1 MVLRGLVCRLGNKL
15 YLRKIIYPLMPKDFD
30 IYIEPFVGSG
40 AVYFGLFGTVIK
52 KGSPP
57 LKAVLN
63 DKDKEVMTTY
73 RLVKRGVKFTPV
85 SNYSGIQRIWARTP
99 KSDSE
104 RLAKAIIGF
113 CYRPYGQGD
122 PKAKLLPAT
131 TPAGGRTPESRR
143 LRHGGALNYRA
154 KNIDRYR
161 EALKHATLL
170 SQDYISVVRRY
181 DRKGAFF
188 YFDPPYDKSGEDRI
202 YKKGEKKGEM
212 DYEKMANV
220 LRSIKGRFIL
230 SINDSANM
238 RRIFKGFKIKSVTVH
253 GYMRGSEGARKELLI
268 RNY

>member
-15 YLRKIIYPLMPKDFD
+15 YLRKLIYPLMPKDFD

-73 RLVKRGVKFTPV
+73 RLIKRGVSLSPV
-85 SNYSGIQRIWARTP
+85 SNYSAIQRIWDQTP
-99 KSDSE
+99 KSDSQ
-104 RLAKAIIGF
+104 RLAKAIVGS
-113 CYRPYGQGD
+113 CYRIGQTG
-122 PKAKLLPAT
+122 KKILPAG
-131 TPAGGRTPESRR
+131 PSG
-143 LRHGGALNYRA
+143 HGKFRGAGALNYRA
-154 KNIDRYR
+154 KNIDRFR

-181 DRKGAFF
+181 DRKGALF
-188 YFDPPYDKSGEDRI
+188 YFDPPYEKSGRDRI
-202 YKKGEKKGEM
+202 YRKGAGEM

-238 RRIFKGFKIKSVTVH
+238 RRIFKGFKIKSVSVRS
-253 GYMRGSEGARKELLI
+253 YMFAPEGGVLRKELLI